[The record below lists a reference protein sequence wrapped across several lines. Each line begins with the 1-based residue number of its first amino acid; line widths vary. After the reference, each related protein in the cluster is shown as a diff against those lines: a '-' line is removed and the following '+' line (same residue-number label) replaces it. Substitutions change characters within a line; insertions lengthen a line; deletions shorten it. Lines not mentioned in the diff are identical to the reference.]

1 MTDIVEYF
9 DVVKGIGIFLVV
21 MSYGYSNINPL
32 YCWISS
38 FHMPLFFFITGMLYS
53 IKSEKIGRIEI
64 NINCIPYYYLKINY

>member
-1 MTDIVEYF
+1 MTDRVEYF

-38 FHMPLFFFITGMLYS
+38 FQMPLFFIITGML
-53 IKSEKIGRIEI
+53 
-64 NINCIPYYYLKINY
+64 